1 VEEDGNERERAEELR
16 TSGSVRMDEDENGSE
31 RTTAT
36 ARARSPG
43 KRMD

>member
-1 VEEDGNERERAEELR
+1 MEEDGNW
-16 TSGSVRMDEDENGSE
+16 SE

>member
-1 VEEDGNERERAEELR
+1 MEGAGAGNERERAGACGMEED
-16 TSGSVRMDEDENGSE
+16 GNWSE